1 MDINLILGYIGA
13 FATGLILGL
22 LGGGGALLSIPVLV
36 YFFHL
41 EASVATGYSLF
52 LIGIAASSGALQNI
66 RKQMVDYQAA
76 LYYGIPS
83 VITVYIFRRFVI
95 HELPDTIFT
104 IGSFS
109 LSKNNLILILLT
121 AVMFGVAY
129 KMIKPNAEVVKDEKH
144 QVNRPMLILYAV
156 LIGCFLGLVGAG
168 GGFLMTP
175 ALIYF
180 ANLNMK
186 KAIGTSLLLV
196 AINSFIGFLG
206 DIHSDMQMDWQF
218 LLLFSIFS
226 VSGVAAGNYLAHF
239 AHSEKLKKGFGWF
252 VLLIAIYIVI
262 RETLLT

>member
-1 MDINLILGYIGA
+1 MLGYTGA

-66 RKQMVDYQAA
+66 RKKMVDYNAA

-83 VITVYIFRRFVI
+83 VVTVYIFRRFII
-95 HELPDTIFT
+95 HELPDTIF
-104 IGSFS
+104 ILGSFS
-109 LSKNNLILILLT
+109 LSKNNLILFLLT
-121 AVMFGVAY
+121 LVMFGVAY
-129 KMIKPNAEVVKDEKH
+129 KMIGSNGEDIKDGKRS
-144 QVNRPMLILYAV
+144 VNHVMLMVYAV
-156 LIGCFLGLVGAG
+156 IIGCFLGLVGAG

-206 DIHSDMQMDWQF
+206 DLHSDMQMDWKF
-218 LLLFSIFS
+218 LLFFSVFSI
-226 VSGVAAGNYLAHF
+226 SGVAAGNYLAHF
-239 AHSEKLKKGFGWF
+239 ANNQKLKKGFGWF
-252 VLLIAIYIVI
+252 VLFTGVLILVK
-262 RETLLT
+262 ELFLK